1 MTITVFGIVLEI
13 DSLSLL
19 VIYLVIKIAS
29 PTINV
34 AVVNINDRM
43 VHLEKSVV
51 ISLYHSSFNI

>member
-43 VHLEKSVV
+43 VHLERSVV

>member
-1 MTITVFGIVLEI
+1 MTITDCGIVLEI

-43 VHLEKSVV
+43 VHLERSVV
-51 ISLYHSSFNI
+51 ISFYHSSFNI